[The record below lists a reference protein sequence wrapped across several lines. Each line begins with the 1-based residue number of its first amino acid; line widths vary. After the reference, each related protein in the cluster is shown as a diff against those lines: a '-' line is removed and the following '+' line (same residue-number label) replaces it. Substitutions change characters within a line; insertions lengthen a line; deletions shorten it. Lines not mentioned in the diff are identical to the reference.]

1 MSVRTALKV
10 AMIEV
15 EDRLR
20 YHPAMRGMLGTLT
33 RARDALARKST
44 PQEVARSVRALTAA
58 QRLTANPGLIASL
71 DRAIHDRL
79 DAIDLRKVEWGEFS
93 PFPVSPHMTRATFLK
108 PYKGPD
114 EPGVLFSAFE
124 SEWIN
129 FFCHVDIERFAS
141 RYTLVVAPTSA
152 PYNIANY
159 ALPRIYGRP
168 LFSLINHEE
177 DVGIIPMIGANYRMV
192 PLYTSHW
199 VNPAVCR
206 PAPRTQR
213 PIDIIMIAAWGKVK
227 RHHRLLRAL
236 RDLPRSTKVLLIG
249 QNQDGRS
256 VETIVEEARHYGV
269 ADRFETLTNAPHHV
283 VVERLAQAKVS
294 LLLSMREG
302 SAVVI
307 PESLFADTPAGLYR
321 DAYNGSRSFINEE
334 TGMLLDHAGLAGQLA
349 RFLDNHAS
357 YRARTWAEANISCYR
372 STERMNAILKH
383 HALAAGQSW
392 TEDIRTLTWQPDPV
406 LVHEPDR
413 EATRADRQWMMDEF
427 GVQVGKVKDL
437 AAVRTPAG

>member
-1 MSVRTALKV
+1 MSASTALKV
-10 AMIEV
+10 AMIEL

-20 YHPAMRGMLGTLT
+20 YHPAVRGTLGVLT
-33 RARDALARKST
+33 RAKDALAHKRT
-44 PQEVARSVRALTAA
+44 PQEVARSVRTLTAA
-58 QRLTANPGLIASL
+58 QRMTASPGLIASL
-71 DRAIHDRL
+71 DRAIQDRL
-79 DAIDLRKVEWGEFS
+79 ESIDLRKVEWAEFS

-108 PYKGPD
+108 PYKGPG

-129 FFCHVDIERFAS
+129 FICHVDIERFAS

-152 PYNIANY
+152 PYNITNY

-177 DVGIIPMIGANYRMV
+177 DVGIIPMIGSNYRMV

-199 VNPAVCR
+199 VNPAAYE
-206 PAPRTQR
+206 PTPRAER
-213 PIDIIMIAAWGKVK
+213 SIDIIMIAAWGKVK
-227 RHHRLLRAL
+227 RHHQLLRAL

-256 VETIVEEARHYGV
+256 VETIIEEARHYGV

-321 DAYNGSRSFINEE
+321 DAYNGSRSFINDE
-334 TGMLLDHAGLAGQLA
+334 TGMLLDHADLA
-349 RFLDNHAS
+349 RQLSRFLEHHAS
-357 YRARTWAEANISCYR
+357 YRARAWAEANISCYR

-383 HALAAGQSW
+383 HALDAGRDW
-392 TEDIRTLTWQPDPV
+392 TEDIRTLTWQPEPM
-406 LVHEPDR
+406 LVHEADSD
-413 EATRADRQWMMDEF
+413 ATRADRQWMMDEF
-427 GVQVGKVKDL
+427 GVQVGKTKGFAPL
-437 AAVRTPAG
+437 RTPAG